1 MKTLAKASA
10 PHASV
15 LLRIS
20 HLMLLIHCRINGGCA
35 RDSGQG
41 SDAGVHAR
49 SSAAAACMLPLCF
62 QVSLVVPTWLS
73 KNPKELVCLKENII
87 NQTNKKQW
95 CLAEAGLIVLKYL
108 VA

>member
-1 MKTLAKASA
+1 
-10 PHASV
+10 
-15 LLRIS
+15 
-20 HLMLLIHCRINGGCA
+20 
-35 RDSGQG
+35 
-41 SDAGVHAR
+41 
-49 SSAAAACMLPLCF
+49 MLPLCF